1 MSRFRSTHRHRRGLT
16 ALLVAV
22 TVSMAT
28 LALLATAGAALA
40 PNPPAA
46 GAPVSVTFTTP
57 TTGLTDGSVVG
68 FHVDSSSGTTL
79 NGSTTSRICISGS
92 PAINNSALFGFNGQR
107 CVKPGGV
114 FAGSLG
120 GGADYSKDQGIFAGV
135 TTSGALTHKVGTGT
149 VQWLNDGSIP
159 LSLTCD
165 AANPCDLVIEVNI
178 STSPGT
184 VYFTQPI
191 TFAAPATN
199 PGPVTNLTAVAG
211 NGQVSLDW
219 DAPAVDGNSPID
231 KYIVSQDGVP
241 LPDVFAPA
249 TSLLVTGL
257 NNGQLYTFTV
267 QVHNTAGF
275 TSLPPDPSASATPNL
290 AFRNV
295 QQPIT
300 VTRSAGDLVLT
311 QACNGNPDIY
321 PDGALAGGD
330 TTTLPG
336 PVTYGAATQAGCTVN
351 LGAAKLIKTGPGAG
365 QFFQATGPINQVTV
379 VDGRDTD
386 PGWEALGSVT
396 PFTRVGGGPAA
407 GFSGNNLGW
416 TPSSTDTGAL
426 SSDDGSYDQVVT
438 AGAVVAPKVTGTGVV
453 AGAGLQ
459 TTAQRLAIAS
469 PLSGLGIARLDAALT
484 LLIPINVPT
493 GNYQSLLTIT
503 VS

>member
-1 MSRFRSTHRHRRGLT
+1 M
-16 ALLVAV
+16 
-22 TVSMAT
+22 
-28 LALLATAGAALA
+28 
-40 PNPPAA
+40 
-46 GAPVSVTFTTP
+46 
-57 TTGLTDGSVVG
+57 
-68 FHVDSSSGTTL
+68 
-79 NGSTTSRICISGS
+79 
-92 PAINNSALFGFNGQR
+92 
-107 CVKPGGV
+107 
-114 FAGSLG
+114 
-120 GGADYSKDQGIFAGV
+120 
-135 TTSGALTHKVGTGT
+135 
-149 VQWLNDGSIP
+149 
-159 LSLTCD
+159 
-165 AANPCDLVIEVNI
+165 
-178 STSPGT
+178 
-184 VYFTQPI
+184 
-191 TFAAPATN
+191 
-199 PGPVTNLTAVAG
+199 
-211 NGQVSLDW
+211 
-219 DAPAVDGNSPID
+219 
-231 KYIVSQDGVP
+231 
-241 LPDVFAPA
+241 
-249 TSLLVTGL
+249 
-257 NNGQLYTFTV
+257 
-267 QVHNTAGF
+267 
-275 TSLPPDPSASATPNL
+275 
-290 AFRNV
+290 

-426 SSDDGSYDQVVT
+426 SSDDGSYDQVVDP
-438 AGAVVAPKVTGTGVV
+438 GAVVAPKVTGTGLV